1 MSHLL
6 SIHLEQIALSC
17 QGIESLPPTPPPPPR
32 QHSTPKTA
40 ARPSFAVSSGE
51 VTTGGGPTGR
61 PARRNTAVAAVL
73 GGDLHAQLA
82 RRRAG
87 DDVDVEVLLRGAEKL
102 CGVYALPGAEAR
114 IAALR
119 GRWGRNANTAAYYEA
134 RVAEQTAS
142 MERTKGQWGY
152 EDEEDEEQDEEED
165 GGAHDG
171 HVMTE
176 EDLRA
181 EEEEVRELERKKRE
195 LQARLRAMDKDLG
208 GLLHM

>member
-17 QGIESLPPTPPPPPR
+17 QGIESLP
-32 QHSTPKTA
+32 
-40 ARPSFAVSSGE
+40 
-51 VTTGGGPTGR
+51 
-61 PARRNTAVAAVL
+61 
-73 GGDLHAQLA
+73 
-82 RRRAG
+82 
-87 DDVDVEVLLRGAEKL
+87 
-102 CGVYALPGAEAR
+102 
-114 IAALR
+114 
-119 GRWGRNANTAAYYEA
+119 
-134 RVAEQTAS
+134 
-142 MERTKGQWGY
+142 MERAKGQWGY
-152 EDEEDEEQDEEED
+152 EDEEDEEQDEDEDEDED